1 MGVTGCAHPGQG
13 QTEVQRGWVEGWTR
27 ELSHLWRED
36 VGEQVC
42 LRHKLSG
49 VSLHKT
55 PRFSFL
61 LFPLASHSPAWEC
74 CLSTSALG
82 RLPCSHGQSQHR
94 MFKSEAYGVPDSA
107 KLKISPG
114 KVFRRILVLP
124 RQKPRW
130 EGTDDQRTRTWREV
144 TVSTL
149 GTQGLLTGLCAMIS
163 CHFYTSLKSLP
174 KLHIHASR
182 PADREE
188 FSNAEN

>member
-55 PRFSFL
+55 PRLSFL

-82 RLPCSHGQSQHR
+82 RLPRSHGQSQHR
-94 MFKSEAYGVPDSA
+94 MLKSEKYGVPDSA
-107 KLKISPG
+107 
-114 KVFRRILVLP
+114 
-124 RQKPRW
+124 
-130 EGTDDQRTRTWREV
+130 E
-144 TVSTL
+144 
-149 GTQGLLTGLCAMIS
+149 
-163 CHFYTSLKSLP
+163 LKSVLE
-174 KLHIHASR
+174 KFSEGSLSSLDKNHGGWVLTI
-182 PADREE
+182 REPE
-188 FSNAEN
+188 PGGR